1 MIFDTL
7 QKREVDMKLI
17 RGDTKDVGKWVLND
31 TSNRLM
37 EWQKSDALEHWR
49 GMCLLSLT
57 IFIFLKQSFSNA
69 ECLSGGTLG
78 DVLRSQNDLALCV

>member
-1 MIFDTL
+1 
-7 QKREVDMKLI
+7 MKLI
-17 RGDTKDVGKWVLND
+17 RGDTKDGGKWVLND

-57 IFIFLKQSFSNA
+57 IFIFLKQPFSNA
-69 ECLSGGTLG
+69 ECLSGSTLG
-78 DVLRSQNDLALCV
+78 DVLSPKMTLFLVWRSTARG